1 MSQPLVKKM
10 ARNYRRKCD
19 EVDYGC
25 DSGGE
30 DYEYESEGEDI
41 MDDDGDDLD
50 EEDEDLADEEDEEED
65 GQEFFIPDT
74 PIIERVWPRRRRRES
89 RRHPKRRFR

>member
-1 MSQPLVKKM
+1 M

-65 GQEFFIPDT
+65 GQEFFIP
-74 PIIERVWPRRRRRES
+74 IRES
-89 RRHPKRRFR
+89 SGASLAKTTKKRISTPSEEKIQVT